1 MLEENIV
8 FTFFLIFS
16 GAAVL
21 ATFALYARQ
30 ALLVAY
36 ILLGVLL
43 GPSALGWVGDPEL
56 IHDIAH
62 IGIIFLLFLMGLEL
76 NPRDFLHLMKKTT
89 VVTLASSTVFWSVG
103 AALALAFG
111 HPLLEA
117 ALIGAALIFSSTIV
131 GLKLLPTT
139 VLHHQRLGEIIIS
152 ILLLQDFIAIALLVL
167 LEGSGAAHNPM
178 LEFAKLAA
186 AVPLLILGAWGFAR
200 YVLLGLLGRF
210 DTIREYI
217 FLIAI
222 GWCLGMAEAAAA
234 LGISHEIGAFVAGV
248 TLAANPISLY
258 MSENLKPLRD
268 FFLVMFFFSLG
279 AGFDLGMLGAVALP
293 ATALAALTVFGKPV
307 VFGYLLQ
314 RGGEQQHRAREVG
327 ARLGQMSEFSLLI
340 AVLAVGKGQ
349 IGEQA
354 GYLIQLATL
363 LTFLASTYLVVFRFP
378 TPIALSDRL
387 RRD

>member
-1 MLEENIV
+1 M
-8 FTFFLIFS
+8 
-16 GAAVL
+16 L

-76 NPRDFLHLMKKTT
+76 KPRDFLYLMKKTT
-89 VVTLASSTVFWSVG
+89 VVTLASSIIFWSAG
-103 AALALAFG
+103 AALAFG

-186 AVPLLILGAWGFAR
+186 AVPLLILGAWGFSR

-222 GWCLGMAEAAAA
+222 GWCLSMAEAAAA

-248 TLAANPISLY
+248 TLAANPISLE

-279 AGFDLGMLGAVALP
+279 AGFDLGMLGTVALP

-340 AVLAVGKGQ
+340 VVLAVGKGQ